1 MVSIMYG
8 SGIDLDKVTNIST
21 LLLCELFISTI
32 SYSLCLDNANH
43 VLPGYHL
50 SEVQDYLSSFYKVND
65 TSMKEEDQNKN
76 VSNALATPITSSLP
90 FYLSY
95 KAGQDDLKLFSA
107 LLYFLTELL
116 LLTRKGSNLLNALLR
131 SLLGKSTSGYRE
143 TTKLPELYSRSWLKL
158 QLPPFLLLPLF
169 DVNVLVAGL
178 SNISFH
184 LDHANPD
191 FASFVMRTATSETDT
206 GCSVENMI
214 PWICIGKFMQLFLV
228 SSSSDEINHSSLQET
243 TTSGD
248 VNFSSNNYS
257 ILSKFISLMQNMIQK
272 HHSFPVYFANEQ
284 LIGKNLLQW
293 MSFIRSII
301 HCYCR
306 QSSSQLNPN
315 DNNHNNYNIFSSSS
329 RNKCTN
335 NYLSHILSNHRKLE
349 AFVNPIQKVEE
360 INNDILTL
368 YLQCVGLDW
377 LTKGIME
384 KKNEHL
390 LLSLMDNWLTDYY
403 SYLEIFESQKNNY
416 LTSRSTRNEEGKSEQ
431 EEEEDEEEQEEK
443 TEVGRMEEGEAST
456 RTPSTSNTS
465 PPSGSGSSRIFPA
478 LNQAISAMINRAIAN
493 RGNAILNSGSNT
505 SANNS
510 ARSSN
515 NNSTRTAEN
524 ANGILSSGSNFRS
537 INTPLAD
544 LCPPPPP
551 LMSIDENLPFHYQL
565 PEKLYYPCL
574 SSVRPS
580 LIALPDDYS
589 KLHAMV
595 ASKGSYDYPAL
606 CLLCGAVLNASGKG
620 QCHAHVYSC
629 NAGMGIFFLIQVRN
643 FVILFILFVSYIIC
657 LSFQDCH
664 VLLCHGPRSTYFP
677 SPYVDVY
684 GEIHSQYRGKPL
696 HLDKVR
702 YQALEQLWLGS
713 QIPTEVM
720 RSRSNLNRVI
730 INGYY

>member
-8 SGIDLDKVTNIST
+8 SGIDLDKVPNIST

-65 TSMKEEDQNKN
+65 TSMKEDDQSKN
-76 VSNALATPITSSLP
+76 VSNALVTPITSSLP

-95 KAGQDDLKLFSA
+95 KAGQDDLKLFPA

-143 TTKLPELYSRSWLKL
+143 TIKLPELYAGSWLKL

-206 GCSVENMI
+206 VCSVENMI
-214 PWICIGKFMQLFLV
+214 SWICIGKFIQLFLV

-243 TTSGD
+243 TTSTG

-284 LIGKNLLQW
+284 VIGKNLLQW

-301 HCYCR
+301 HFYCR

-315 DNNHNNYNIFSSSS
+315 DSNNNNNNIFSSNS

-349 AFVNPIQKVEE
+349 AFMNPIQKVEE
-360 INNDILTL
+360 INNDILAL

-377 LTKGIME
+377 LTKGLTE
-384 KKNEHL
+384 KKNEHI
-390 LLSLMDNWLTDYY
+390 LLSMMDNWLTDYY
-403 SYLEIFESQKNNY
+403 SYLEIFENEKNNY

-431 EEEEDEEEQEEK
+431 EEEEEEEQEEI
-443 TEVGRMEEGEAST
+443 TEVGRMEEGQVST
-456 RTPSTSNTS
+456 RTPSTTTNTS

-478 LNQAISAMINRAIAN
+478 LNQAISAMISRAIAN

-515 NNSTRTAEN
+515 NNSTRTNGN
-524 ANGILSSGSNFRS
+524 ANNGILSSGSNFRS

-544 LCPPPPP
+544 LAPPSPPPP
-551 LMSIDENLPFHYQL
+551 LLSIDEKLPFHYQL

-574 SSVRPS
+574 SSLRPS

-629 NAGMGIFFLIQVRN
+629 NAGMGIFFLIQVRISQ
-643 FVILFILFVSYIIC
+643 FLFF
-657 LSFQDCH
+657 
-664 VLLCHGPRSTYFP
+664 LL
-677 SPYVDVY
+677 
-684 GEIHSQYRGKPL
+684 
-696 HLDKVR
+696 
-702 YQALEQLWLGS
+702 
-713 QIPTEVM
+713 
-720 RSRSNLNRVI
+720 N
-730 INGYY
+730 